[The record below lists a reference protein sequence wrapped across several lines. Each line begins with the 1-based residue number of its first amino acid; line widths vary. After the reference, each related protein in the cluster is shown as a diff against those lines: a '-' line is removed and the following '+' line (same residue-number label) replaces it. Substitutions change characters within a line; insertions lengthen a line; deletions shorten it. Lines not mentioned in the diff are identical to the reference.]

1 MLINFKN
8 NEPQTIK
15 SLLETTNL
23 SFEHI
28 NRELDILISKKIIK
42 RDNDKYL
49 LAKGYLVGEI
59 QVNDNFAFLLQ
70 DDNDIF
76 IPGYSINGAL
86 NHDIVLVK
94 KRKDEAAVI
103 EILKRATE
111 SLVCVVKKRGK
122 DFYLV
127 PTTNINVPVELRE
140 GSFVGGEVIHVKI
153 TEYHENFLVG
163 EVDSFLG
170 FETDPGMEVLKIV
183 YEKGF
188 PYKFDERTLKEA
200 DNLSRIISKE
210 NRFVDDNYLVTIDG
224 IDAKDLDDAVGL
236 TYKDN
241 KYHLSIHIADVSY
254 YVKEGSLIDKEAY
267 ERGTSAYLA
276 DRVIPM
282 LPRRLSNDLCSLN
295 ASEDKYAVSLYVTL
309 DESGNILSHDI
320 KETVI
325 NVNKRLSYDEVNEF
339 LNGGKSLLTKEEKEM
354 LLKMTDLSTLLEEKR
369 HKRGE
374 LEFKSIEYTY
384 EVDEDHNITKIYV
397 KEQGKGEKIIESFMI
412 LANEIVS
419 EHLTRL
425 DLPTIYR
432 VHERPTLE
440 KLKNLSDELS
450 KLELNVKKPR
460 HFNPKSL
467 QSFLDAIKGDDMESY
482 IHDLVLRS
490 MTKARYDMQNLGHFG
505 LASTFYSH
513 FTAPIRRYPD
523 LFLHRMIK
531 EFLIHPNNLNE
542 KITHFESIGKE
553 VCFHTSKQER
563 VAEELS
569 REVDKL
575 KISEYMSTK
584 IGNIYKGVVSGII
597 KKGFFVRTLDEGI
610 EGMVV
615 FNDMKG
621 HVHFD
626 EYRMTI
632 KLNKRTLKI
641 GSPVKVELID
651 VDVKKRQI
659 TFELLKER

>member
-8 NEPQTIK
+8 NETHTIK

-23 SFEHI
+23 SFEKI
-28 NRELDILISKKIIK
+28 NRELDILMSKQIIK
-42 RDNDKYL
+42 KDNDKYV
-49 LAKGYLVGEI
+49 LAKGYYVGE
-59 QVNDNFAFLLQ
+59 VDVKENFAFLLQ
-70 DDNDIF
+70 DGDDIF
-76 IPGYSINGAL
+76 IPGYSTNGAMDR
-86 NHDIVLVK
+86 DIVLVK
-94 KRKDEAAVI
+94 KSRSEASII

-111 SLVCVVKKRGK
+111 TLVCVVKKRGK

-127 PTTNINVPVELRE
+127 PTKEINLPVELRE
-140 GSFVGGEVIHVKI
+140 GDFVGGEVVYVKI
-153 TEYHENFLVG
+153 TEYHERFLVG
-163 EVDSFLG
+163 EVESILG

-188 PYKFDERTLKEA
+188 PYKFNEETLKEA
-200 DNLSRIISKE
+200 DSLSRIISKE
-210 NRFVDDNYLVTIDG
+210 NRFIDNNYLVTIDG
-224 IDAKDLDDAVGL
+224 VDAKDLDDAVGL

-241 KYHLSIHIADVSY
+241 KYYLSIHIADVSH

-267 ERGTSAYLA
+267 LRGTSAYLA

-295 ASEDKYAVSLYVTL
+295 ANEDKYAVSLYITL
-309 DESGNILSHDI
+309 DENGNVLSHDI

-325 NVNKRLSYDEVNEF
+325 NVSKRLSYDEVNQF
-339 LNGGKSLLTKEEKEM
+339 LDGNKSSLTEEEKEM
-354 LLKMTDLSTLLEEKR
+354 LLKMSELSTLLEEKR

-384 EVDEDHNITKIYV
+384 ETDEEYNITKVYV
-397 KEQGKGEKIIESFMI
+397 KTQGKGEKIIESFMI
-412 LANEIVS
+412 LANETIS

-440 KLKNLSDELS
+440 KLKNLSDELN
-450 KLELNVKKPR
+450 KIELNVKRPR
-460 HFNPKSL
+460 HFSPKSL
-467 QSFLDAIKGDDMESY
+467 QSFLDAIKGHELEGY

-531 EFLIHPNNLNE
+531 EFLIHPKNLNE
-542 KITHFESIGKE
+542 QIDHFESIGKE
-553 VCFHTSKQER
+553 VCLHTSRQER
-563 VAEELS
+563 ISEDLS

-575 KISEYMSTK
+575 KIAEYMSTK

-597 KKGFFVRTLDEGI
+597 KKGFFIRTLDEGI
-610 EGMVV
+610 EGMVI

-621 HVHFD
+621 HVRFD
-626 EYRMTI
+626 EYKMTI

-641 GSPVKVELID
+641 GSPVKVELTY

-659 TFELLKER
+659 TFELLK

>member
-15 SLLETTNL
+15 SLLENTNL

-28 NRELDILISKKIIK
+28 NRELDILMSKQIIK
-42 RDNDKYL
+42 RDSDKYI
-49 LAKGYLVGEI
+49 LAKGYFVGEI

-70 DDNDIF
+70 DGNDIF

-86 NHDIVLVK
+86 NRDIVLVK

-111 SLVCVVKKRGK
+111 ALVCIVKKRGK

-127 PTTNINVPVELRE
+127 PTTPLNVPIELRE
-140 GSFVGGEVIHVKI
+140 GDFVGGEVVYVKI
-153 TEYHENFLVG
+153 KEYHENFLVG

-188 PYKFDERTLKEA
+188 PYKFAIETLKEA
-200 DNLSRIISKE
+200 DNLSRVISKE
-210 NRFVDDNYLVTIDG
+210 DRFVDDNYLVTIDG

-241 KYHLSIHIADVSY
+241 KYYLSVHIADVSY

-295 ASEDKYAVSLYVTL
+295 ANEEKYTLSLYIVL
-309 DESGNILSHDI
+309 DENGNVISHDI
-320 KETVI
+320 KETII
-325 NVNKRLSYDEVNEF
+325 NVSKRLSYDEVNHF
-339 LNGGKSLLTKEEKEM
+339 LNGHKSSLTKEEKEM
-354 LLKMTDLSTLLEEKR
+354 LQHMADLSTLLEEKR

-384 EVDEDHNITKIYV
+384 EVDEDYNITKIYV

-440 KLKNLSDELS
+440 KLKNLSEELN
-450 KLELNVKKPR
+450 KLELKVKKPR

-467 QSFLDAIKGDDMESY
+467 QSFLDAIKGDDMEAY

-531 EFLIHPNNLNE
+531 EFLIHPTNLNE
-542 KITHFESIGKE
+542 QINHFESIGKE
-553 VCFHTSKQER
+553 VCFHTSRQER

-569 REVDKL
+569 RDVDKL
-575 KISEYMSTK
+575 KIAEYMSTK

-626 EYRMTI
+626 EYKMQV

-641 GSPVKVELID
+641 GSPVKVELTD